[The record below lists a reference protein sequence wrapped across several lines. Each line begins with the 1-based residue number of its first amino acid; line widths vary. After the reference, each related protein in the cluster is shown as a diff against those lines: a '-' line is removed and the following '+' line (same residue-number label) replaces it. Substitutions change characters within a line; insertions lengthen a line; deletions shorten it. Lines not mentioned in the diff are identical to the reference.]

1 MTRKKKRTHIRII
14 QEEFDHFTRCGISR
28 DLTIQRLSQ
37 VYGTPVETIGDYIT
51 PARRQREERK
61 LINA

>member
-1 MTRKKKRTHIRII
+1 MTPRKSITRVRVI